1 MRSVRFP
8 SAPSKSNEIGSNMR
22 RAAKLVKMYLEG
34 CNGLRMRP
42 STRNTW
48 MIFDM
53 NGKRYDIALR
63 ANSTDFKVFSHV
75 FIHGAYN
82 LENMYFWP
90 RLKQRHDSIIREGL
104 TPLII
109 DCGANIGA
117 SPLFFSLKFP
127 DARVVAVEPEAS
139 NFALL
144 SRNVGPSRVETIQK
158 AIHSRVSRVSIDDP
172 RMGAWAFQTRETT
185 DSAGV
190 GTVTIPQLIRE
201 NERAFVI
208 KIDIEGFESELF
220 EENIEWVAKA
230 PLIILELH
238 DNLRPFTG
246 NSTNFL
252 RAMLRYG
259 ARDFQIRGENIF
271 SFSND
276 ICP

>member
-1 MRSVRFP
+1 
-8 SAPSKSNEIGSNMR
+8 MR
-22 RAAKLVKMYLEG
+22 RVAKLVKMYIEG
-34 CNGLRMRP
+34 CNGLRFKPSARNSWVIYDGDGGRYAMTLRP
-42 STRNTW
+42 
-48 MIFDM
+48 
-53 NGKRYDIALR
+53 
-63 ANSTDFKVFSHV
+63 NSTDFKVFSHV
-75 FIHGAYN
+75 FFHGAYH
-82 LENMYFWP
+82 LENLYFWP
-90 RLKQRHDSIIREGL
+90 RLEKYYNNIIRDGQ
-104 TPLII
+104 TPVIV

-139 NFALL
+139 NFELL
-144 SRNVGPSRVETIQK
+144 SKNVDQNGVETVQK
-158 AIHSRVSRVSIDDP
+158 AIHSRVSKVVVDDP

-185 DSAGV
+185 DSAGID
-190 GTVTIPQLIRE
+190 TITIPELIRE

-259 ARDFQIRGENIF
+259 VRDFQIRGENIF